1 VKEAHHKKEIYELK
15 MATQNIKEELNKD
28 IENLRKKNQIDILEI
43 KSPFSQTKNTVED
56 HLSTLEQMKDRI
68 SELLDK
74 IEIKEKTEEILV
86 KQLKSYERSIQELSN
101 SIKKPNLIIMGIE
114 ERE

>member
-1 VKEAHHKKEIYELK
+1 
-15 MATQNIKEELNKD
+15 
-28 IENLRKKNQIDILEI
+28 
-43 KSPFSQTKNTVED
+43 
-56 HLSTLEQMKDRI
+56 MKDRI